1 MSDPS
6 KKKVEAI
13 YHRHAEPFIDY
24 FETAETAIQFMEQG
38 LESKEIQPVAVI
50 ANYKVV
56 WRHHNNRGK
65 AYTDDFIKET
75 RSRAQ

>member
-1 MSDPS
+1 MSES
-6 KKKVEAI
+6 TKKVEAVFT
-13 YHRHAEPFIDY
+13 RHSEAEIEQFDTP
-24 FETAETAIQFMEQG
+24 EEAIQFMEQG
-38 LESKEIQPVAVI
+38 LADKTIQPIAVI

-75 RSRAQ
+75 RQRAL